1 MKKIT
6 NVTNVM
12 MMKSRNA
19 QRIRLIRYRTISPRL
34 AAFLGS
40 ESYRP

>member
-12 MMKSRNA
+12 MMKSRIA
-19 QRIRLIRYRTISPRL
+19 QRIRLIRYRTISSPP
-34 AAFLGS
+34 GS
-40 ESYRP
+40 GSYLSGSP